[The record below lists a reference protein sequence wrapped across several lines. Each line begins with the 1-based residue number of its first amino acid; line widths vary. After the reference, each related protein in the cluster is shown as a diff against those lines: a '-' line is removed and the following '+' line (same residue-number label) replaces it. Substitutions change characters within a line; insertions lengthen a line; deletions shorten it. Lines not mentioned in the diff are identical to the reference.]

1 MQQDEVLE
9 MTWDELREFVE
20 NMPDGSAVLVEIEGE
35 GDGE

>member
-20 NMPDGSAVLVEIEGE
+20 NMPDGTSVLVEIEGE
-35 GDGE
+35 DDGE